1 MESRRPL
8 AGDARFVSRALA
20 TLVAG
25 HRRFGP
31 GIVPRFNNAGGLGA
45 WVFNRR
51 FALLRAPRASRGAPG
66 HGALGPLGALESP
79 LGRPELTRGTRALSH
94 RDFVGRLGVWMAKV
108 TNNRLVCQAYS
119 YPQANV
125 AITFGARSGGLGRE
139 HRDRVEWGVLAH
151 VLARA
156 GLVSPLLQ
164 YFRKLEDCLSL

>member
-1 MESRRPL
+1 MPV
-8 AGDARFVSRALA
+8 AGDAWFGHRALA
-20 TLVAG
+20 APVAG

-31 GIVPRFNNAGGLGA
+31 GEIPGFNGAGGLET

-51 FALLRAPRASRGAPG
+51 FALLRAPHASRGAPG
-66 HGALGPLGALESP
+66 HGALGALGRLKPP
-79 LGRPELTRGTRALSH
+79 LGRPELTRGTMAGSH
-94 RDFVGRLGVWMAKV
+94 RDLVGIGAVGWLKALKFGG
-108 TNNRLVCQAYS
+108 YS

-125 AITFGARSGGLGRE
+125 ALTLVARSVGVGRE

-164 YFRKLEDCLSL
+164 ILENSRTVFRYDL